1 MNFLGH
7 KVILIQ
13 AHSGVLGKDQDRSFS
28 QIVYPE
34 DGISLKYVSNSRE
47 VCIQK
52 LPRNSS
58 LSFKC
63 RGCYTELN
71 EEHLRDRGQLEP
83 PNYRKLRNLIYVIT
97 YYVNGIPE
105 LSRAQPNNCRYM
117 KVLIETMLSM
127 RLDQLRENKL
137 KAGD

>member
-1 MNFLGH
+1 M
-7 KVILIQ
+7 Q
-13 AHSGVLGKDQDRSFS
+13 AHFGVLGKDQDRSFS
-28 QIVYPE
+28 QIIDPE
-34 DGISLKYVSNSRE
+34 DGISLKYVSSSIE

-63 RGCYTELN
+63 RSCYTEIS

-83 PNYRKLRNLIYVIT
+83 PNYRKLRNLIYIIT

-105 LSRAQPNNCRYM
+105 LSRAQPNNSRYM
-117 KVLIETMLSM
+117 KVLIKTMLSV

-137 KAGD
+137 KGGD